1 MGADVSPIR
10 IAELKQGMRGLT
22 IVGKIAQI
30 GEVQTVMTRF
40 GQARVA
46 AAVLEDE
53 TGSIRLNLWRDQIDK
68 VRVGD
73 SVRLENA
80 FIRMFNNQSEL
91 NIGKD
96 GKITVLARF

>member
-1 MGADVSPIR
+1 MGPDIAPIR
-10 IAELKQGMRGLT
+10 IAELKQGMRDLT
-22 IVGKIAQI
+22 IVAKIAQI

-80 FIRMFNNQSEL
+80 FIRMFNNQNEL

-96 GKITVLARF
+96 GKITVLGKY